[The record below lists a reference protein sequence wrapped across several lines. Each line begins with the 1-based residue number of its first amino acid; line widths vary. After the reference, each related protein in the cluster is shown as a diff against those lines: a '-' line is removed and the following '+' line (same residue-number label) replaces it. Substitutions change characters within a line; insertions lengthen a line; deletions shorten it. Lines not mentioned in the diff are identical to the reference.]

1 MAMSVEEI
9 LKGRPSGG
17 WKDDLGI
24 FWFLSRP
31 YIVRLSTAMVCSLIL
46 SAINGA
52 IAWSTKSAVDDILIM
67 KKAQY
72 LYILPVGVI
81 ALFFMRG
88 LFSYCNNYLMSSIG
102 AKIVRTVRKEVY
114 DKILSLPIAF
124 HTRTSSGVI
133 VSKLLNDI
141 GLLLGAMGTIKDFT
155 VEIFTVI
162 VLAGV
167 AISRKWDLALL
178 SFIVVPLIV
187 YSIGNLGSRMK
198 KTSTMTR
205 LIMARITTIINESL
219 QGIRIIKAFT
229 MEQEL
234 KTKNEQALS
243 DFYRSS
249 MREIRITEGSY
260 VIAEALGGLGI
271 AVIMFYGFS
280 LVLSNKITPGDFV
293 SFLAA
298 IGLMFT
304 PLKRLSRVH
313 NNFQQGR
320 TAIERIGEIASCESE
335 KEGGEDITVKGDI
348 VFDNV
353 FFRYPSSGN
362 DALCGVN
369 LSVKRGE
376 IVALVGYSGA
386 GKSTLVDLVAAFWYP
401 TGGAIYID
409 GRDVLTLSLK
419 SLRSHIG
426 SVTQDIVLF
435 DDTVKENIL
444 FGRPGASD
452 EKVIEAAKAAFA
464 HEFIMQLPQGYDTMI
479 GERGVRLSGG
489 QKQRITIAR
498 AIIRNP
504 SVLILDE
511 ATSSLDTESEQ
522 QVQKALERLM
532 FGRTTIVIAH
542 RLSTVQKATRIAVMS
557 GGRIIQE
564 GTHEELLAQG
574 GIYQELYSLQFMNTE
589 AAQIKAE
596 AGG

>member
-141 GLLLGAMGTIKDFT
+141 GLLQGAMGTIKDFT

-280 LVLSNKITPGDFV
+280 LVLSNKITPGDFI

-320 TAIERIGEIASCESE
+320 TAIERIGEIVLSE
-335 KEGGEDITVKGDI
+335 PEKQGGEDITATGDI

-353 FFRYPSSGN
+353 FFRYPLSGS

-386 GKSTLVDLVAAFWYP
+386 GKSTLVDLVAGFWYP

-409 GRDVLTLSLK
+409 GRDVLSLSLK

-464 HEFIMQLPQGYDTMI
+464 HE
-479 GERGVRLSGG
+479 
-489 QKQRITIAR
+489 
-498 AIIRNP
+498 
-504 SVLILDE
+504 
-511 ATSSLDTESEQ
+511 
-522 QVQKALERLM
+522 
-532 FGRTTIVIAH
+532 
-542 RLSTVQKATRIAVMS
+542 
-557 GGRIIQE
+557 
-564 GTHEELLAQG
+564 
-574 GIYQELYSLQFMNTE
+574 
-589 AAQIKAE
+589 
-596 AGG
+596 

>member
-141 GLLLGAMGTIKDFT
+141 GLLQGAMGTIKDFT